1 MPIRI
6 VIADDHPVVRRGL
19 SQYFADEEELE
30 VVAECADGES
40 ALAETARL
48 LPDVLIVDLRMPLLG
63 GMDVLRRMK
72 ESLPAVPVVL
82 LAGNISDDEVMEA
95 MRLGAK
101 GVVLKEMAPALLV
114 QCIRKVAA
122 GGVWLEKE
130 AVGRALEKMLQ
141 SESAREKVREVL
153 TPREI
158 DIVRMVARGLGNREV
173 GEKLFISEGTVK
185 THLHTIYE
193 KLRLKGRVQLANYA
207 QEKGLV

>member
-72 ESLPAVPVVL
+72 ESLPAVPVGSAAFYACWFLTAACTSGWFGPLFATIQELSPAHTRSTAV
-82 LAGNISDDEVMEA
+82 AF
-95 MRLGAK
+95 
-101 GVVLKEMAPALLV
+101 ALLV
-114 QCIRKVAA
+114 LNLLGVGPGPLLTGKIGDVRSLTLGLLTSAVVVVLAVVPFALAA
-122 GGVWLEKE
+122 
-130 AVGRALEKMLQ
+130 RAPK
-141 SESAREKVREVL
+141 A
-153 TPREI
+153 
-158 DIVRMVARGLGNREV
+158 
-173 GEKLFISEGTVK
+173 
-185 THLHTIYE
+185 
-193 KLRLKGRVQLANYA
+193 
-207 QEKGLV
+207 